1 MAQDTVIPSG
11 GPAKDIAQGDN
22 VGRRKKDPTG
32 MFFLLPAAAW
42 VLLFTIFPL
51 LYALYTS
58 LWSFRFGQ
66 RNQFVGF
73 DNFVRLFTDSNLHF
87 ALRVTLTFVIV
98 TVAVEMLVGFGLALL
113 LNQEIRGKSVLRAIM
128 VLPLFATPVGMGFL
142 GITLFYEINGP
153 INVFLRT
160 IGMEAIPWLS
170 TPQWAPVAV
179 MILDIW
185 QWTPFVFLVSLAALQ
200 GLPID
205 LYEAAEVDGA
215 SGWDSFRNITLPLMT
230 PTLWLILLLRLV
242 EAFKV
247 FDIPA
252 SMTLGGPGRAT
263 EVYSLFTY
271 RTALRFF
278 DHGYASAQGI
288 LLLFI
293 VMTIVTLLFGR
304 IRELYEVG
312 G

>member
-1 MAQDTVIPSG
+1 MAQESVIPSG
-11 GPAKDIAQGDN
+11 DPTKDIAQGDN
-22 VGRRKKDPTG
+22 ADRRTKDPTG
-32 MFFLLPAAAW
+32 MFFLLPAAVW

-58 LWSFRFGQ
+58 FWSFRFGQ
-66 RNQFVGF
+66 RNQLVGF
-73 DNFVRLFTDSNLHF
+73 DNFVRLFTDGNLHF

-98 TVAVEMLVGFGLALL
+98 TVVVEMLVGFGLALL

-153 INVFLRT
+153 LNVFLRT
-160 IGMEAIPWLS
+160 LGLEGIPWLS

-179 MILDIW
+179 MLIDIW

-200 GLPID
+200 GLPVD

-278 DHGYASAQGI
+278 DHGYAAAQGI

-293 VMTIVTLLFGR
+293 VMLIVTLLFGR